1 MAHGPLNR
9 FNFVL
14 SAIGGLRVAIKD
26 FCRVV
31 ELDLLLVKGRFSPS
45 KSCIFTFIM
54 SSVKDNSFDGDSV
67 NINVKVKEIQKSV
80 VSKPVA
86 IRRVVATTSAFIII
100 FIVLRLSVGDSVD
113 GAVDLLRGCISVDI
127 LISSLHF

>member
-1 MAHGPLNR
+1 
-9 FNFVL
+9 
-14 SAIGGLRVAIKD
+14 
-26 FCRVV
+26 
-31 ELDLLLVKGRFSPS
+31 
-45 KSCIFTFIM
+45 M